1 MAQKRKTKIAG
12 KKKSALLKQSVLS
25 EAKNQN
31 QKISEI
37 LKGKYLNQKILFEN
51 SNDSYAFTK
60 MFCASPNCL
69 SKPKNLTAFSAS

>member
-37 LKGKYLNQKILFEN
+37 LKGKYLNQKNII
-51 SNDSYAFTK
+51 
-60 MFCASPNCL
+60 CRR
-69 SKPKNLTAFSAS
+69 NLRIPMKKCCK

>member
-37 LKGKYLNQKILFEN
+37 LKGKSTKNIICRRDLRIPMIL
-51 SNDSYAFTK
+51 ST
-60 MFCASPNCL
+60 
-69 SKPKNLTAFSAS
+69 T